1 MYLLN
6 LHSREVRKLVKMLK
20 LVHNE
25 YIKVMKKLSTKII
38 FVLIALFVI
47 GLIGLSKFAQN
58 TIEKDMVNY
67 YSGSSDYSYE
77 IGQAKEMKYEG
88 YELDVEK
95 YSFLTDNGIT
105 PDSWKYEAASDLF
118 SHEEN
123 ETKYD
128 MSDAERSKLEKM
140 IKDGD
145 WKSYCQYKID
155 VLKAAGMSEAYYWL
169 YDYCLK
175 NEIALPESYSDSIEY
190 PYNTVS
196 QASEQR
202 ISIAGFDEMGDISEE
217 VAVEKAAA
225 EEKLK
230 LLNYQLENDIEV
242 NISECSNIFVTDYIN
257 FWSVFGTSAS
267 LVSVIGM
274 LLIIVAGGTVASEF
288 SNGTVKFL
296 LINPV
301 KRWKILMSK
310 YIMTI
315 TLGFLMMAFMYI
327 LSAILSML
335 FFGASLADIP
345 YIKIENG
352 TITEMNGFLFILRK
366 YLFKSVNVIVMSTLA
381 FAISSLV
388 RSSSLAIGVS
398 IFAML
403 SGSTIVQLMK
413 MAFNLDWAR
422 YLIFANTDIESIIE
436 GTSMFSHHSLP
447 FALGVIAVHMLVFLL
462 TAWDGFTRRE
472 V

>member
-6 LHSREVRKLVKMLK
+6 LHSREVRKLVKMPK

-175 NEIALPESYSDSIEY
+175 NEIALPESYS
-190 PYNTVS
+190 
-196 QASEQR
+196 
-202 ISIAGFDEMGDISEE
+202 
-217 VAVEKAAA
+217 
-225 EEKLK
+225 
-230 LLNYQLENDIEV
+230 
-242 NISECSNIFVTDYIN
+242 
-257 FWSVFGTSAS
+257 
-267 LVSVIGM
+267 
-274 LLIIVAGGTVASEF
+274 
-288 SNGTVKFL
+288 
-296 LINPV
+296 
-301 KRWKILMSK
+301 
-310 YIMTI
+310 
-315 TLGFLMMAFMYI
+315 
-327 LSAILSML
+327 
-335 FFGASLADIP
+335 
-345 YIKIENG
+345 
-352 TITEMNGFLFILRK
+352 
-366 YLFKSVNVIVMSTLA
+366 
-381 FAISSLV
+381 
-388 RSSSLAIGVS
+388 
-398 IFAML
+398 
-403 SGSTIVQLMK
+403 
-413 MAFNLDWAR
+413 
-422 YLIFANTDIESIIE
+422 
-436 GTSMFSHHSLP
+436 
-447 FALGVIAVHMLVFLL
+447 
-462 TAWDGFTRRE
+462 
-472 V
+472 